1 MPPNYINLLSQL
13 IARHDFHQNNFPEA
27 SHLQPTATADL
38 CEFLGEEV
46 IYQTIATATTPN
58 GT

>member
-13 IARHDFHQNNFPEA
+13 IARPDFYQNNFPEA

-38 CEFLGEEV
+38 CDFLG
-46 IYQTIATATTPN
+46 
-58 GT
+58 